1 MMTPGIER
9 DCNPSLLKIN
19 EGWTVRTTPANA
31 EKIRGISKRFGSFLK
46 KIGVQT
52 SAKTGPML
60 VMTNAFVRAKR

>member
-9 DCNPSLLKIN
+9 DCSPSLLKIN

-31 EKIRGISKRFGSFLK
+31 EKIRGISMRLGSFLK

-52 SAKTGPML
+52 SAKTGAKL